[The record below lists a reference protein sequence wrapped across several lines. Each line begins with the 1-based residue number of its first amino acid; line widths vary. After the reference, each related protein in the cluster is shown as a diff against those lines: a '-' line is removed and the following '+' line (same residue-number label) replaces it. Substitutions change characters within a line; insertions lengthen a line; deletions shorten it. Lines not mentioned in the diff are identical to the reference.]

1 MSSKKTVQKNEN
13 GFKSFGR
20 TRKRRLR
27 VHRKASPMRNVR
39 RKITAS
45 AVLLSIL
52 VLAFPFTK
60 VTQVGLARPKIDTR
74 VGLAQLPQ
82 PDIDAINA
90 LAAFNIGT
98 PYQPPQTLPSGVV
111 MATEI
116 GSDTG
121 FPPLF
126 NGPLKSVKVL
136 LPMIREAAIRLLRY
150 YSGGTFLAPTPVP
163 PPYSRKTYTSVRNR
177 FAYTP
182 ALTFCERAEGAGN
195 CEKSTNDPKVD
206 PLAYP
211 KCKPGFTGAGEMCNP
226 ISNANSSPKDE
237 ELISKVIKNAASDPA
252 TRRKLAP
259 YMLQVAWEALATNN
273 PTPTQQAFYQY
284 FQYYASWQNQMVT
297 QRTLVQ
303 WCKHKK
309 SWPKSP
315 LSVMIGT
322 GNAKSA
328 GFKPEPE
335 PMSIGRN
342 GGLEVDKLL
351 TPAIVT
357 DLARRDPSWQ
367 ANLPNLVADGKPM
380 DTVLTSLGFT
390 GPSAAAVLSSLV
402 GRNPTGWPGSELP
415 LAVKV
420 QDYLKEAGIE
430 VAKEVGKEVAIKITE
445 AILEK
450 LIGTVVGEAVGE
462 GLGLPATII
471 AMALETLIKSIIA
484 EVETPK
490 FEAELIKGSREAEP
504 VDVRGLIHTSK
515 PGYGDSLKIGAMS
528 LLIKMMIVDP
538 ADGTRFGPTQF
549 VVIDPL
555 QQALAANDVCGGLEQ
570 QGLLQ

>member
-1 MSSKKTVQKNEN
+1 MSSQKSVQKNEN

-27 VHRKASPMRNVR
+27 VHRKASSMRNVR

-52 VLAFPFTK
+52 ILAFPFTK
-60 VTQVGLARPKIDTR
+60 VTQVGLAREN
-74 VGLAQLPQ
+74 VEAQGGLPQ
-82 PDIDAINA
+82 QDIDAINV

-111 MATEI
+111 MATAI
-116 GSDTG
+116 GADAG
-121 FPPLF
+121 FPSLL
-126 NGPLKSVKVL
+126 NGPLKSVKEL
-136 LPMIREAAIRLLRY
+136 LPMVREAAIRLLRY
-150 YSGGTFLAPTPVP
+150 YSGGTFLAPTSVP
-163 PPYSRKTYTSVRNR
+163 PPYTRKTYTLFHSR
-177 FAYTP
+177 FANSP
-182 ALTFCERAEGAGN
+182 ALARCEKEEGVGN
-195 CEKSTNDPKVD
+195 CEEVKPNPRDA

-226 ISNANSSPKDE
+226 ISNAKASPKDE
-237 ELISKVIKNAASDPA
+237 ELISKVIRNAASDPV

-259 YMLQVAWEALATNN
+259 YMLQVAWEALATDN

-284 FQYYASWQNQMVT
+284 FQYYAGWQNQQVT

-309 SWPKSP
+309 NWPKTP
-315 LSVMIGT
+315 LSVLIGT
-322 GNAKSA
+322 GNAKSE
-328 GFKPEPE
+328 GFKPEPM

-342 GGLEVDKLL
+342 GGLEMDKLL
-351 TPAIVT
+351 TPAVVT

-380 DTVLTSLGFT
+380 DTVLTQLGFT
-390 GPSAAAVLSSLV
+390 QPAAAAIMTSMLGNL
-402 GRNPTGWPGSELP
+402 PDGWPGSKLP
-415 LAVKV
+415 LAEKV
-420 QDYLKEAGIE
+420 QDLLKEAAIKAATKIAEE
-430 VAKEVGKEVAIKITE
+430 VAVKITE
-445 AILEK
+445 AILVR
-450 LIGTVVGEAVGE
+450 LIGTAVGEAIGE
-462 GLGLPATII
+462 GLGLPAAII
-471 AMALETLIKSIIA
+471 AIALEVLIKNIIA

-504 VDVRGLIHTSK
+504 VDVRELIHTSK
-515 PGYGDSLKIGAMS
+515 PGYGDGLKIGVMS
-528 LLIKMMIVDP
+528 HLIKMMIVDP

-555 QQALAANDVCGGLEQ
+555 QQALAAKDVCGGLEQ